1 MEKSI
6 EVIFVFIK
14 NMNGSERFV
23 NDWISNG
30 LGHFSSLHPNIS
42 MHILHTVLYT
52 FSKVLDKENLFNNQ
66 ELLQLVIISFIL
78 SILSCDSVVISY
90 GEIRC

>member
-42 MHILHTVLYT
+42 MHILHTE
-52 FSKVLDKENLFNNQ
+52 K
-66 ELLQLVIISFIL
+66 FI
-78 SILSCDSVVISY
+78 
-90 GEIRC
+90 